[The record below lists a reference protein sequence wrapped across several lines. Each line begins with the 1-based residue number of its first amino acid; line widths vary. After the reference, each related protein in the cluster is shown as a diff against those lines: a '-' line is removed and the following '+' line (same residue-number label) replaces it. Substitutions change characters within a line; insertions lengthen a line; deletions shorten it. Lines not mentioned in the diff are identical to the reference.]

1 MCTYTCLL
9 IYLRRSMRA
18 GLGLPVHTLE
28 GNEPRGDMDTMLT
41 MRAQGIGAISSPIPK
56 RSTMP
61 EFGGLRSQNAPAA
74 QPEAVPEASLRS
86 SPLSTRSQATTH
98 KSPSSGPVSALKGLF
113 SGATRPRSSSRA
125 TSVVEEPE
133 NAEESFG
140 SMGNSLLGMRQTNN
154 NGDTTSTHSATPRA
168 GGNTSVT
175 IPRISVVQP
184 TFSSPFSSPEQ
195 LIDRKITHDLSSW
208 TDTDDASD
216 VKPIINRPSRASSVP
231 TGALSPLQPP
241 PHRRASLAPAPS
253 PKPPANNEDSLLYNL
268 NGNHSLAGNF
278 GLGPAPPEE
287 AETRPPASPATTST
301 TASTPD
307 QRARAGSLQSVST
320 VGSQEMGRPRRWS
333 RPAVLPK
340 RLTPPNGP
348 PPAVPEGQNLARL
361 SIDRSSS
368 RGSSAISPQSAVSG
382 PSTSSKR
389 ESNSSAYS
397 ASTSSTSN
405 SRGSGSFLSR
415 RSGSQRRSVVPP
427 PLPAPTFAPPPPPE
441 RSESPQS
448 PPGTARATKSS
459 FRDSVAQRAM
469 RLSLTSPKPPP
480 SSGLPPRPGEQPPNS
495 HHRSS
500 SSQSHS
506 SNARQIPSPSG
517 PRFPP
522 PNGPLPPPPAPS
534 TPVSR
539 HTSLKQRLRI
549 LSTPSSSPSTNH
561 SSLPA
566 HVHSTSAPSA
576 LISDL
581 YASQPSTPIGEPITL
596 DPNFLLLSDP
606 EPTPRPETIQRP
618 HMPHPFANVPEI
630 MSLSPPPR
638 RGSRQLTNTEKEK
651 LRADVP
657 TPRLPVDDRTD
668 TIPSPEDTPNP
679 PPLSRRGSMGSLIV
693 SL

>member
-1 MCTYTCLL
+1 
-9 IYLRRSMRA
+9 MRA
-18 GLGLPVHTLE
+18 GLGLPVHTPH

-41 MRAQGIGAISSPIPK
+41 MRAQGIGAISSPTPR

-61 EFGGLRSQNAPAA
+61 EFGGFRSQNAPAVR
-74 QPEAVPEASLRS
+74 PEAVPETSLRS
-86 SPLSTRSQATTH
+86 SPLSIRSQATTH
-98 KSPSSGPVSALKGLF
+98 KSLSSGPVLALKGLL

-140 SMGNSLLGMRQTNN
+140 AIGSSLLGMRQNM
-154 NGDTTSTHSATPRA
+154 DTASIHSTTRT
-168 GGNTSVT
+168 GGSTSVT
-175 IPRISVVQP
+175 ISVVPP
-184 TFSSPFSSPEQ
+184 TFPSPLSSPEQ
-195 LIDRKITHDLSSW
+195 LIDRKITHDLPGW
-208 TDTDDASD
+208 TVINGASD
-216 VKPIINRPSRASSVP
+216 MKPNINRSNRAFSVP

-241 PHRRASLAPAPS
+241 PHRRASLAPSPL
-253 PKPPANNEDSLLYNL
+253 PKPLASNDDSLLYNL

-287 AETRPPASPATTST
+287 YQPPASPTATST

-320 VGSQEMGRPRRWS
+320 VGSQEMSRPRRWS
-333 RPAVLPK
+333 RQAVLPK
-340 RLTPPNGP
+340 RLTPPNST
-348 PPAVPEGQNLARL
+348 PPAVPEGEDLARL

-368 RGSSAISPQSAVSG
+368 RGSSAISPQSVVSG
-382 PSTSSKR
+382 PSISSKR
-389 ESNSSAYS
+389 ESNSSVYS
-397 ASTSSTSN
+397 ASTGSTSN
-405 SRGSGSFLSR
+405 SRGSGSFLTR
-415 RSGSQRRSVVPP
+415 HSGSRRRSVVPP

-441 RSESPQS
+441 RPESPQLTPS
-448 PPGTARATKSS
+448 TARATKNS

-480 SSGLPPRPGEQPPNS
+480 SSALPPRPGEELPDP
-495 HHRSS
+495 HRRSS
-500 SSQSHS
+500 SSRSYS
-506 SNARQIPSPSG
+506 SNTRQIPSISKIPSG

-522 PNGPLPPPPAPS
+522 PNGPLPPPPVPS

-566 HVHSTSAPSA
+566 HVNPMSTSSV

-581 YASQPSTPIGEPITL
+581 YVSQPSTPIGEPITL

-606 EPTPRPETIQRP
+606 EPTPRPETLQRP
-618 HMPHPFANVPEI
+618 PIPDPFANVLEI
-630 MSLSPPPR
+630 VSLSPPPR
-638 RGSRQLTNTEKEK
+638 RGSRQLTNIEKEK
-651 LRADVP
+651 LSPLAAN
-657 TPRLPVDDRTD
+657 DRSD
-668 TIPSPEDTPNP
+668 TIPTPEDSPHP
-679 PPLSRRGSMGSLIV
+679 LPLSRRGSVGSLMV
-693 SL
+693 SW